1 MPSRL
6 DDPVGP
12 GCGWAFTGQVG
23 PPYDATAEAVAA
35 QGRVAQ
41 AQLDLSV
48 AQQAWQANVVQYWSQ
63 VADYT
68 TQADAYSAYAAA
80 VRKVAVAWDRITAE
94 RTAYAAAV
102 DTYNAAAAARE
113 QFLLDQAAAQT
124 DYDTA
129 VALCGGVSPS
139 TTPSPSAL
147 ALVDRPVGRSAR
159 RRCRRSSARSRRPCR
174 RCPRPRPTP
183 ARPADPRR
191 ATGAAQIRETVGV
204 PDRDRSSDLGFSAA
218 LNTRSRGIDT
228 FGMVVR
234 ISLATTVSYLLA
246 HAVSGSALPVFAPIT
261 TLFVVQSSPFS
272 TLGMTAQRVLGTG
285 LGVLV
290 ATVYVSW
297 VPITWWSV
305 FLALVTSLLIARM
318 LPTGLVGQL
327 QIPVAT
333 VFVLALGPGDLAVD
347 LWRVADVVLGG
358 LVGVAAV
365 FVFPPRPRL
374 TQAQAALTAYAG
386 ELTAFLREMATEPG
400 THASPLPKDT
410 RHAFIGTSRHLRTTA
425 GTTRDAVAH
434 ALESALFNV
443 RARGVS
449 DDLDLLERELHWLTR
464 IAIQSR
470 ALSGAIDRLYDRAG
484 VAPALPVHLMRGL
497 MAALADLVD
506 AVARDGVDEDA
517 HAISDAMADDVRLA
531 VEITAGSV
539 DVVEA
544 LGSLSLLGRIEQ
556 LRDIAVTGPI
566 PLDEVES
573 APDDDLRR
581 PGDRRR
587 PTATRAAD
595 GRPPRPS
602 TQRRRLDAPD
612 RRRPQ
617 PPPPDGS

>member
-1 MPSRL
+1 M
-6 DDPVGP
+6 
-12 GCGWAFTGQVG
+12 
-23 PPYDATAEAVAA
+23 
-35 QGRVAQ
+35 
-41 AQLDLSV
+41 
-48 AQQAWQANVVQYWSQ
+48 
-63 VADYT
+63 
-68 TQADAYSAYAAA
+68 
-80 VRKVAVAWDRITAE
+80 
-94 RTAYAAAV
+94 
-102 DTYNAAAAARE
+102 
-113 QFLLDQAAAQT
+113 
-124 DYDTA
+124 
-129 VALCGGVSPS
+129 
-139 TTPSPSAL
+139 
-147 ALVDRPVGRSAR
+147 
-159 RRCRRSSARSRRPCR
+159 
-174 RCPRPRPTP
+174 
-183 ARPADPRR
+183 
-191 ATGAAQIRETVGV
+191 
-204 PDRDRSSDLGFSAA
+204 PDRDRRSDLGFSAA

-333 VFVLALGPGDLAVD
+333 VFVLALGPGDLSVD

-374 TQAQAALTAYAG
+374 AQAHAALASYAG

-400 THASPLPKDT
+400 THTAPLPEDT
-410 RHAFIGTSRHLRTTA
+410 RHAFIGTSRRLRTTA
-425 GTTRDAVAH
+425 GATREAVAH

-449 DDLDLLERELHWLTR
+449 DELDLLERELHWLTR

-497 MAALADLVD
+497 MAALADLVE
-506 AVARDGVDEDA
+506 AVARDGIDEDA

-573 APDDDLRR
+573 APDDATTRTGATQEPDVGE
-581 PGDRRR
+581 GD
-587 PTATRAAD
+587 PEGDDAAD
-595 GRPPRPS
+595 DS
-602 TQRRRLDAPD
+602 TASAIDRIRRLL
-612 RRRPQ
+612 
-617 PPPPDGS
+617 GSP